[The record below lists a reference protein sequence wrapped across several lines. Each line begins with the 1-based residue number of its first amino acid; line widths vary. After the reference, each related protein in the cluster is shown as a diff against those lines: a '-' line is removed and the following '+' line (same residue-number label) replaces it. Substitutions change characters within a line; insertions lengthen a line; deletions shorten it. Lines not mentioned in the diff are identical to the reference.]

1 MTGHVKEVVSSGRLN
16 PDNPHLGTASQSKTG
31 RERMKLGIV
40 ISQTDPETVFN
51 TLRLARFSL
60 EQGDEVRIFLS
71 GKGVEIDQ
79 IDDPRFDV
87 KGQAQQVLNSGG
99 QFYACG
105 TCLKLRNS
113 EGSEVCPLST
123 LKDHYEIVRDSD
135 KVITI

>member
-1 MTGHVKEVVSSGRLN
+1 M
-16 PDNPHLGTASQSKTG
+16 
-31 RERMKLGIV
+31 IV
-40 ISQTDPETVFN
+40 SQTDPETVFN
-51 TLRLARFSL
+51 GLRLALYAL

-79 IDDPRFDV
+79 IEDPKFDV
-87 KGQAQQVLNSGG
+87 NGEAQKVLDAGG
-99 QFYACG
+99 QFLACG

-135 KVITI
+135 KLVTI